1 LIVIALLGAITLIAV
16 VVRLTERLAVST
28 WEPAIAMEAARL
40 NAGLPLYEAG
50 HATHMYGPLLTVLLA
65 EIFRVTGLN
74 LLAGRIG
81 FSIFAFA
88 LAFLLSAI
96 LCRGSSRKY
105 WFVAFAL
112 FLGVNLRTNL
122 IFLSAQ
128 PRLHCRGF
136 RRRRSLPLGGAARF
150 IAAFRLRDW
159 VVRLRSPF
167 QANERRICAYPNC
180 LRFNLETRIAES
192 LRFADPSDVDFGDTR
207 DHSFHLATSFS
218 RDDNSPRFDRG

>member
-1 LIVIALLGAITLIAV
+1 
-16 VVRLTERLAVST
+16 
-28 WEPAIAMEAARL
+28 
-40 NAGLPLYEAG
+40 
-50 HATHMYGPLLTVLLA
+50 MYGPLLTVLLA
-65 EIFRVTGLN
+65 EIVRVTGLN

-128 PRLHCRGF
+128 PDCISALF
-136 RRRRSLPLGGAARF
+136 AVGGLCLSAAPPNSF
-150 IAAFRLRDW
+150 F
-159 VVRLRSPF
+159 RSPF
-167 QANERRICAYPNC
+167 PIWFF
-180 LRFNLETRIAES
+180 LS
-192 LRFADPSDVDFGDTR
+192 
-207 DHSFHLATSFS
+207 ATLFTQTT
-218 RDDNSPRFDRG
+218 PTFPLI